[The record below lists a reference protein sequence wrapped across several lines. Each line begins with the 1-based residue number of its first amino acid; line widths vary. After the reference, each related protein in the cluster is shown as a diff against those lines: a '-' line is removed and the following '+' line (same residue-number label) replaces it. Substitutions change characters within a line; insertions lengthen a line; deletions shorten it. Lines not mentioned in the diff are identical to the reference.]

1 MGQSGA
7 ESIAMPT
14 KSQESSGLNALLPTG
29 VFVGQFHHLLDPK
42 KRLTIPSQW
51 REQVGEPQQ
60 LFVMPGVDQRCL
72 TVFPARELAIRIER
86 IKSMSVGDGKG
97 RDFMR
102 ILGSR
107 SELLAWDAQGRIRVK
122 DELLDYAGLQS
133 DVVLVGALECFELW
147 SPESWKKHQES
158 SVTSK
163 DLGEAARYAG
173 F

>member
-1 MGQSGA
+1 
-7 ESIAMPT
+7 MPT
-14 KSQESSGLNALLPTG
+14 KSQISASSSVPLSTG
-29 VFVGQFHHLLDPK
+29 VFVGQFRHLLDPK

-51 REQVGEPQQ
+51 RDQVGEPQQ

-72 TVFPARELAIRIER
+72 TVFPARELANRIER

-102 ILGSR
+102 LLGSR
-107 SELLAWDAQGRIRVK
+107 SELLSWDAQGRIRVK

-147 SPESWKKHQES
+147 SPDLWQKHQES
-158 SVTSK
+158 SDTSRN
-163 DLGEAARYAG
+163 LGEAARYAG